1 MIICVGEIL
10 ADLIGREHDGIFSY
24 DRFAGGAP
32 FNVAC
37 GLKKLG
43 AACGFYGSVGDDLVG
58 DFLISFAERQNF
70 DFLEIRKDNER
81 NTTLA
86 FVELDKGGER
96 RFSFYRKNTADYI
109 LQSATAEKIAKIADI
124 VHIGSVPL
132 SKEEG
137 RAFADEQILRAR
149 AHGKKVSF
157 DVNYREDLFAGAAE
171 AAGVYRK
178 YIENADIVKFSEDEL
193 TLFYPESTQEEAL
206 LKASAGG
213 KTVFLTLGGKG
224 SAAAFR
230 GGIVR
235 AETLRVRPVDT
246 TGAGDAFFAG
256 VLSALDEG
264 ETDLSRVLRRGNVC
278 GALTTLSRGAVDAF
292 PDKKTLEKALAE
304 N

>member
-109 LQSATAEKIAKIADI
+109 LQSAAAEKIAENRVSCISAPCP
-124 VHIGSVPL
+124 SRRR
-132 SKEEG
+132 
-137 RAFADEQILRAR
+137 RAALLPTNRSYAPAR
-149 AHGKKVSF
+149 HGKKVSF

-206 LKASAGG
+206 LKASA
-213 KTVFLTLGGKG
+213 
-224 SAAAFR
+224 
-230 GGIVR
+230 
-235 AETLRVRPVDT
+235 AE
-246 TGAGDAFFAG
+246 
-256 VLSALDEG
+256 
-264 ETDLSRVLRRGNVC
+264 RR
-278 GALTTLSRGAVDAF
+278 SF
-292 PDKKTLEKALAE
+292 
-304 N
+304 

>member
-1 MIICVGEIL
+1 MT
-10 ADLIGREHDGIFSY
+10 GIFSY

-109 LQSATAEKIAKIADI
+109 LQSAAAEKIAKIADI

-171 AAGVYRK
+171 AADVYRK

-206 LKASAGG
+206 LKASA
-213 KTVFLTLGGKG
+213 
-224 SAAAFR
+224 
-230 GGIVR
+230 
-235 AETLRVRPVDT
+235 AE
-246 TGAGDAFFAG
+246 
-256 VLSALDEG
+256 
-264 ETDLSRVLRRGNVC
+264 RR
-278 GALTTLSRGAVDAF
+278 SF
-292 PDKKTLEKALAE
+292 
-304 N
+304 

>member
-109 LQSATAEKIAKIADI
+109 LQSAAAEKIAKIADI

-157 DVNYREDLFAGAAE
+157 DVNYREDLFESAAE

-178 YIENADIVKFSEDEL
+178 RGYRQVFRRRVD
-193 TLFYPESTQEEAL
+193 AL
-206 LKASAGG
+206 LSRIDAGRGAFKSVRWRKDGLFDAGRQG
-213 KTVFLTLGGKG
+213 KRCGVAGRDRARGNAARAARRYNGRGRRLLGGRPCADG
-224 SAAAFR
+224 
-230 GGIVR
+230 
-235 AETLRVRPVDT
+235 LRTVLCVY
-246 TGAGDAFFAG
+246 GAI
-256 VLSALDEG
+256 SQ
-264 ETDLSRVLRRGNVC
+264 
-278 GALTTLSRGAVDAF
+278 
-292 PDKKTLEKALAE
+292 
-304 N
+304 